1 MEKEENKEKRE
12 KGIIFERE
20 RPKRKERKW
29 RRKIKRERKKKTQ
42 SNQA

>member
-20 RPKRKERKW
+20 RPKRKERK
-29 RRKIKRERKKKTQ
+29 
-42 SNQA
+42 